1 MPDSLSRRS
10 VLVGM
15 AAMTVAATAGS
26 VAMTTPAYAATAAD
40 PLPLPPLRIPQTDL
54 GLEQQPDA
62 KIQWLMDA
70 KLGMFIHWG
79 VYAGPA
85 KGEWYMHSAAVTPA
99 NYRKYVTD
107 ATSEQFTA
115 DAYDPAAW
123 AQLAKDFGAR
133 YTTLTTRHHDGF
145 ALWPLNHPNAWS
157 SGQAPLNRDFVKDY
171 VAAVRS
177 AGLRVGL
184 YYSPI
189 DWRYPGYFDVTG
201 TNCAANPWGYTT
213 DPAHKENARIMKTE
227 VYESVKELVTQY
239 GVIDDLWWDGGWIAE
254 QGTDAAG
261 AFFWEPGQFRDT
273 ANQWPVDA
281 AYGETDG
288 AGRPLGLMG
297 MVRKHQP
304 HIVATSRSG
313 WKGDYD
319 SDEGPGVPSGPI
331 RTGRLVEKV
340 FSVIGTWGYSNSSVM
355 GYGTAMDILVNCWV
369 RNMTVMVNVG
379 PDRHGTVSDAQAGL
393 LRQIGAF
400 MTACG
405 RSVYGTRGGPWNP
418 VDGQYGFTYKDDT
431 FYVHLLP
438 GYSGTSFTTPPIGD
452 AQVTRVF
459 DVRSGANL
467 SYAVSADGKVSVTG
481 IDRTTHPQD
490 SVIGVVL
497 DRGVR
502 PADIAVGTTATAD
515 SEESSKGNT
524 AANAV
529 DGATSTRWCAND
541 GGTGHWLTVDL
552 GSIRSLTG
560 ARIAWELD
568 RTNYRYKI
576 EGSTDNA
583 GWTTLADLTA
593 TTGTSQVQVSQFRAR
608 ARYVRVIIT
617 GLPDGVWAS
626 IRSLEVYDRPF
637 GADLGTFKLVN
648 RNSGKVL
655 DVSDA
660 STADGAGLIQWP
672 WTGGTNQQWKLVPNA
687 DGSYRLSN
695 AKSGKVVDSPGN
707 SAQGANLDQWTGDGG
722 DNQSWQLAPSATGGY
737 YRLVNVRNGWC
748 ADVKDAS
755 TADGAHVIQWP
766 TTGGG
771 NQDWQILAVQ

>member
-1 MPDSLSRRS
+1 MPDSFSRRS
-10 VLVGM
+10 VLAGM
-15 AAMTVAATAGS
+15 AAMTAAAVVGPVAASA
-26 VAMTTPAYAATAAD
+26 PAYAAAAGS
-40 PLPLPPLRIPQTDL
+40 PLPLPPLRIPKVDL
-54 GLEQQPDA
+54 GLEQQPDS
-62 KIQWLMDA
+62 KIQWLQDA

-79 VYAGPA
+79 VYSGPA
-85 KGEWYMHSAAVTPA
+85 QGEWYMHNAPVTPA

-157 SGQAPLNRDFVKDY
+157 SGQAPLSRDFVKDY
-171 VAAVRS
+171 VAAVRA

-189 DWRYPGYFDVTG
+189 DWRYPGYYDVTG
-201 TNCAANPWGYTT
+201 TNCASNPWGYTT

-239 GVIDDLWWDGGWIAE
+239 GVIDDLWWDGGWVAE
-254 QGTDAAG
+254 QGSDADG

-281 AYGETDG
+281 TYGETDA

-304 HIVATSRSG
+304 DIVATSRSG
-313 WKGDYD
+313 WAGDYD
-319 SDEGPGVPSGPI
+319 SDEGPSVPTGAI

-340 FSVIGTWGYSNSSVM
+340 FTVGGAWGYKPSVPVM
-355 GYGTAMDILVNCWV
+355 SYGTAMNILVNCWI
-369 RNMTVMVNVG
+369 RNITAMVNVG
-379 PDRHGTVSDAQAGL
+379 PDRHGTVSADQAGL

-400 MTACG
+400 MSACG
-405 RSVYGTRGGPWNP
+405 QSVYGTRGGPWNP
-418 VDGQYGFTYKDDT
+418 VDGQYGFTYKGST

-438 GYSGTSFTTPPIGD
+438 GYSGSSFTTPSVGD

-467 SYAVSADGKVSVTG
+467 SYSTGSDGRVTVTG

-490 SVIGVVL
+490 SVVGVVL
-497 DRGVR
+497 DRSVQ
-502 PADIAVGTTATAD
+502 PADIAAGRTVTAD
-515 SEESSKGNT
+515 SEEASKGNT
-524 AANAV
+524 AAKAV
-529 DGATSTRWCAND
+529 DGSTSTRWCAND
-541 GGTGHWLTVDL
+541 GGTGHWLKVDL
-552 GSIRSLTG
+552 GSTRSLTG

-568 RTNYRYKI
+568 KANYRYRI
-576 EGSTDNA
+576 EGSTDNSA
-583 GWTTLADLTA
+583 WTVLVDN
-593 TTGTSQVQVSQFRAR
+593 TTTTSTSQVQTAAFQAQ
-608 ARYVRVIIT
+608 ARYVRVTVT
-617 GLPDGVWAS
+617 GLPTSVWAS

-637 GADLGTFKLVN
+637 SADLGTFKLVN
-648 RNSGKVL
+648 RKSGKVL
-655 DVSDA
+655 DVADA

-672 WTGGTNQQWKLVPNA
+672 WTGGTNQQWTLLPDS
-687 DGSYRLSN
+687 DGSFRLRN
-695 AKSGKVVDSPGN
+695 VKSGKVLQSADGTQGSTLVQQPDNGADS
-707 SAQGANLDQWTGDGG
+707 QW
-722 DNQSWQLAPSATGGY
+722 WKLAPSATGGY
-737 YRLVNVRNGWC
+737 HRLVNVRTGWC
-748 ADVKDAS
+748 ADVTGGS
-755 TADGAHVIQWP
+755 TDDRAAVIQWP
-766 TTGGG
+766 VTGGA
-771 NQDWQILAVQ
+771 NQDWQLVTL